1 MHIEL
6 PDDIGPTFVC
16 FVSKL
21 ENREEPFIFF
31 DTIVEK
37 LLHGKKERKLQ
48 EFIDEIEAELVSM
61 LE

>member
-21 ENREEPFIFF
+21 KECKDPSIFF
-31 DTIVEK
+31 DTIVDK
-37 LLHGKKERKLQ
+37 LLSGKKERKLQ

-61 LE
+61 LG